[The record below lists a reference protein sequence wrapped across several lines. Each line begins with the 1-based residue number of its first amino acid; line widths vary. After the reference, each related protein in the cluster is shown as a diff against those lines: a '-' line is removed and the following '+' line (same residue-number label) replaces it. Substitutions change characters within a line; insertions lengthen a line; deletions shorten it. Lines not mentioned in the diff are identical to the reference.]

1 VRDKSIFINRL
12 RALIG
17 SMIKVAI
24 NGFGRIGRSFLRAA
38 IVRPDYGESF
48 EVVAVN
54 DLATASTLAYLL
66 KHDSVHGK
74 LGNEI
79 SVVDGGIKVDGDQ
92 IAFTNQKDPAK
103 LPWENMG
110 VDVVIESTGF
120 FTTRESSSKHLEAGA
135 GKVLISAPAKNPDI
149 TVLLGVNLDA
159 YDRGKHRIISMASCT
174 TNSVALPAK
183 VLNDHFHIISGLMT
197 TVHAYTGDQRLLDFP
212 HTDLR
217 RARAASLS
225 IVPTTTGAARAVSL
239 VLPELKGKLNGLA
252 LRVPVPD
259 GSITD
264 LTAWVAE
271 ETSTGEVN
279 SALKEASENEMKG
292 LLGYSEEPLVSVDIV
307 GDPRSSIVDAPST
320 MVSKE
325 KGNLVK
331 VLCWYDN
338 EWGYANR
345 LVDFLS
351 YI

>member
-1 VRDKSIFINRL
+1 ML
-12 RALIG
+12 
-17 SMIKVAI
+17 KVAI

-38 IVRPDYGESF
+38 MFRPDFGSRF

-54 DLATASTLAYLL
+54 DLAAASTLAYLL
-66 KHDSVHGK
+66 KHDSVHGNLSNDIK
-74 LGNEI
+74 AI
-79 SVVDGGIKVDGDQ
+79 DGGVSIDGKL
-92 IAFTNQKDPAK
+92 ISFMSEKDPSR
-103 LPWENMG
+103 LPWKQLG

-120 FTTRESSSKHLEAGA
+120 FTDRKSCKMHLDAGA
-135 GKVLISAPAKNPDI
+135 DKVVISAPARNPDVI
-149 TVLLGVNLDA
+149 VVLGANLEA
-159 YDRGKHRIISMASCT
+159 YNQDKHHIISMASCT

-183 VLNDHFHIISGLMT
+183 VLNDHFHIVSGLMT

-217 RARAASLS
+217 RSRAAPLS
-225 IVPTTTGAARAVSL
+225 IVPTTTGAAKAVSQ
-239 VLPELKGKLNGLA
+239 VLPELEGKLNGLA

-264 LTAWVAE
+264 LTVWVAKE
-271 ETSTGEVN
+271 ANRDKVN
-279 SALKEASENEMKG
+279 SALKEASEGDMKG
-292 LLGYSEEPLVSVDIV
+292 YLGYSEEPLVSVDII

-320 MVSKE
+320 LVSKE